1 MHRSY
6 AQYPPSTTRN
16 VVSDDPTHSKQ
27 RQSQVTHLYQ
37 HAMQRSLIDIDPAEN
52 GLTLIDIRDG
62 KTIKPFIPL
71 LTEMSLNANKVLFLC
86 HGRVILFISHIA
98 FSKSW
103 TGL

>member
-27 RQSQVTHLYQ
+27 RQSQVTHLHQ
-37 HAMQRSLIDIDPAEN
+37 HAVQRSLIDIDPTEN
-52 GLTLIDIRDG
+52 GLSLIDIRDG

-71 LTEMSLNANKVLFLC
+71 LAEMSLNANKVLLLC
-86 HGRVILFISHIA
+86 HEHVILFNIHTA
-98 FSKSW
+98 FS
-103 TGL
+103 